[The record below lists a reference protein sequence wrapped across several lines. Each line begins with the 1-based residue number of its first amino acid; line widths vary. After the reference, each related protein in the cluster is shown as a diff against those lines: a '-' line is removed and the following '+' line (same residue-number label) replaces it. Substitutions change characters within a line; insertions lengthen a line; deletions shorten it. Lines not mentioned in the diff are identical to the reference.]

1 MVVITAEAYKDT
13 EVHTI
18 IVQNK
23 NYFWVEMKD
32 VQNGLR
38 VKSIPDLLLK
48 EMQGKF
54 ETKKLT
60 KEQKRIYK
68 RTEYEI
74 TKDIR

>member
-1 MVVITAEAYKDT
+1 MVVITVEAYKDT

-23 NYFWVEMKD
+23 DYFWVEMKD
-32 VQNGLR
+32 VQNGLC

-74 TKDIR
+74 TKDIG